1 MSYHLRALEKWG
13 FVERVESSDGRERP
27 WQAAPGGWRIES
39 VDGPE
44 VGPAVN
50 AIVGI
55 SLDRVGADVR
65 RWFAREREAPPDWR
79 DASAVETSVVWM
91 TADEAK
97 ELAERYQELVDRY
110 RERTA
115 QTRPANARRVR
126 AVRVLVPVDDR

>member
-1 MSYHLRALEKWG
+1 LEKWG
-13 FVERVESSDGRERP
+13 FVERVEGAADARERP
-27 WQAAPGGWRIES
+27 WQAVPGGWRIES

-55 SLDRVGADVR
+55 SLDRVAADVR

-79 DASAVETSVVWM
+79 DAAAVETTVMWM
-91 TADEAK
+91 TANEAA
-97 ELAERYQELVDRY
+97 ELADSYRELVDRY

-115 QTRPANARRVR
+115 QNRPPDARRVR
-126 AVRVLVPVDDR
+126 AVRILVPVDDR